1 MIVRMVKDAEGTAL
15 ATRSVAAGRAHLRLA
30 RLMAELLGTRVRV
43 ARLRHGWPEAQL
55 AERAA
60 ISRATL
66 QKIER
71 GEPAVALSLA
81 PECCAVL
88 DVSLSGGPVGQT
100 REQLERARL
109 ELAALPKRIRAKP
122 AAPDDDF

>member
-1 MIVRMVKDAEGTAL
+1 MTAIMVIVAKSPRPRLHL
-15 ATRSVAAGRAHLRLA
+15 ANMMAA
-30 RLMAELLGTRVRV
+30 LLGTRIRI
-43 ARLRHGWPEAQL
+43 ARLRRGWPEAEL

-71 GEPAVALSLA
+71 GEPAVALGLA
-81 PECCAVL
+81 LECCAVL
-88 DVSLSGGPVGQT
+88 GLSLSGGPAGET